1 MIFSFILI
9 TLGLAI
15 FVSLMGFAIV
25 IPVYPNIIRITE
37 SFVCPPGMKIKV
49 EKVKLSYRRPSEKGI
64 IVSCHG
70 HGETRYVK
78 TKALLISM
86 ANIFCVFTANSS
98 KVGSV
103 DNESCTL
110 TLKDK

>member
-9 TLGLAI
+9 TIGLAI
-15 FVSLMGFAIV
+15 FVSLMGFAIA

-49 EKVKLSYRRPSEKGI
+49 EKVKLNYHRPSEKGI

-78 TKALLISM
+78 TKALLYLWL
-86 ANIFCVFTANSS
+86 IFFVFSLPITARLGALIMNP
-98 KVGSV
+98 
-103 DNESCTL
+103 L
-110 TLKDK
+110 R